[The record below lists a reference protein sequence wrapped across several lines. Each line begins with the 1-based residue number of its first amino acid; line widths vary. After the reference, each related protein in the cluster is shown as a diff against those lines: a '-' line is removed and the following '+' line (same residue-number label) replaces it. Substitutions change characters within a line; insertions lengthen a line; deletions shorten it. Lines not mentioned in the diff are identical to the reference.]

1 MTVERLDAPRKS
13 RGIRAREDDGRTEE
27 RRRGGGEVRTEVW
40 ARDRGEDAVEGA
52 DEDEDV
58 GADVRDDGDDDDDD
72 DDDDDAGT
80 GDDDERGTVFAS
92 VGLPVS
98 SV

>member
-1 MTVERLDAPRKS
+1 M
-13 RGIRAREDDGRTEE
+13 GFAREKTTDGREE
-27 RRRGGGEVRTEVW
+27 RRRGGGEVRTEVS

-52 DEDEDV
+52 DEDEDEDV
-58 GADVRDDGDDDDDD
+58 GAGVRDDDDD

>member
-1 MTVERLDAPRKS
+1 M
-13 RGIRAREDDGRTEE
+13 GFAREKTTDGREE

-40 ARDRGEDAVEGA
+40 AQGRGEDAVEGA

-58 GADVRDDGDDDDDD
+58 GAGVRDDDDDD
-72 DDDDDAGT
+72 DDDGDDAGT

-92 VGLPVS
+92 DGLPVS

>member
-1 MTVERLDAPRKS
+1 V
-13 RGIRAREDDGRTEE
+13 GFARERTTDGREE
-27 RRRGGGEVRTEVW
+27 RRRGGIEGRTEVS

-58 GADVRDDGDDDDDD
+58 GAGVRDDDDDD

-92 VGLPVS
+92 DGLPVS

>member
-1 MTVERLDAPRKS
+1 MR
-13 RGIRAREDDGRTEE
+13 RGRAGGFAREKTTDGREE

-58 GADVRDDGDDDDDD
+58 GADVRDDDD

-80 GDDDERGTVFAS
+80 GDDDDERGTVFAS